1 MVSAHLLSE
10 FPQLMFSASHGPA
23 KQKRSLQAFK
33 ETIYQIIPTCSRE
46 KLQDMHHHHHHHH
59 HHHPCTS
66 NTYSNPIRIQKNT
79 VETKDASIQ
88 CMKLYRVS
96 LYSGCPCILL
106 TAFLLSNKCDFFC
119 GVFLLPPFGRR
130 ARLEQQA
137 AAGKIVASTAVHDGA
152 VYVEGDNI

>member
-1 MVSAHLLSE
+1 MARQNKRDHCKLLK
-10 FPQLMFSASHGPA
+10 
-23 KQKRSLQAFK
+23 KQFIRSYRHVQEK
-33 ETIYQIIPTCSRE
+33 NYKICIITTTIIIIIIILAPPT
-46 KLQDMHHHHHHHH
+46 
-59 HHHPCTS
+59 
-66 NTYSNPIRIQKNT
+66 PIQTPFGFRKNT

-88 CMKLYRVS
+88 CVKLYRVS